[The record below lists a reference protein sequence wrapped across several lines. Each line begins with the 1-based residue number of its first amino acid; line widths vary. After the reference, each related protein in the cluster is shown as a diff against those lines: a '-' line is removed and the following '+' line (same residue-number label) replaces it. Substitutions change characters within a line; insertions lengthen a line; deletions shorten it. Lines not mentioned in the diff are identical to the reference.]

1 MPHSQG
7 VSGQTFYKARNG
19 RKGSQVVAAQPV
31 LHPKASNLKFLKASE
46 VNDAWGVNMLIYG
59 SPGVGKTTFAASAQD
74 SPYGKDVLFIDVE
87 GGVRSIADRADITIF
102 RPDSFDE
109 VKQVFVALKNG
120 ELPFKTVV
128 VDSIGETQ
136 ALGLRTIMR
145 TAKNPDLPGLQDYGK
160 SNEQIGTLIRG
171 LRGLAQSKGINVIIT
186 ALAVENKDENTG
198 AILTRPALTPKALE
212 LATGAVDMLGYMT
225 QKKDGTR
232 VLNFQP
238 STSYMAKLRQPATGA
253 QIPLIIENPS
263 LPRILET
270 MRTAHPQATG
280 EGTAV

>member
-1 MPHSQG
+1 MGRFNLTAPK
-7 VSGQTFYKARNG
+7 GQ
-19 RKGSQVVAAQPV
+19 KGIQVVAAQPV
-31 LHPKASNLKFLKASE
+31 LQPKASNLKFLKASE

-59 SPGVGKTTFAASAQD
+59 APGVGKTTFAASAQD

-87 GGVRSIADRADITIF
+87 GGVRSIADRDDITIF
-102 RPDSFDE
+102 RPDSFDD
-109 VKQVFVALKNG
+109 VKSVFMALKNG
-120 ELPFKTVV
+120 ELAQFKTVV

-160 SNEQIGTLIRG
+160 SNEQIGILIRG
-171 LRGLAQSKGINVIIT
+171 LRGLAQAQGVNVVIT
-186 ALAVENKDENTG
+186 ALAVESKDENTG

-238 STSYMAKLRQPATGA
+238 STSYMAKLRQPASR
-253 QIPLIIENPS
+253 S
-263 LPRILET
+263 LTRC
-270 MRTAHPQATG
+270 RQARRSSPQTRQPVPVPEQLRLPAAS
-280 EGTAV
+280 ER

>member
-1 MPHSQG
+1 MGRFNLIAP
-7 VSGQTFYKARNG
+7 KG
-19 RKGSQVVAAQPV
+19 RKGVQVVAAQPV
-31 LHPKASNLKFLKASE
+31 LQPKASNLKFLKASE

-87 GGVRSIADRADITIF
+87 GGVRSIADRDDITIF
-102 RPDSFDE
+102 RPDSFDD
-109 VKQVFVALKNG
+109 VKSVFMALKNG
-120 ELPFKTVV
+120 ELAQFKTVV

-160 SNEQIGTLIRG
+160 SNEQIGILIRG
-171 LRGLAQSKGINVIIT
+171 LRGLAQAQGVNVVIT
-186 ALAVENKDENTG
+186 ALAVESKDENTG

-253 QIPLIIENPS
+253 QIPLVIENPT
-263 LPRILET
+263 LPRILEI
-270 MRTAHPQATG
+270 MRTAHPKAAQ
-280 EGTAV
+280 EGTAM

>member
-1 MPHSQG
+1 MGRFNLTAPK
-7 VSGQTFYKARNG
+7 GQ
-19 RKGSQVVAAQPV
+19 KGIQVVAAQPV
-31 LHPKASNLKFLKASE
+31 LQPKASNLKFLKASE

-87 GGVRSIADRADITIF
+87 GGVRSIADRDDITIF
-102 RPDSFDE
+102 RPDSFDD
-109 VKQVFVALKNG
+109 VKSVFMALKNG
-120 ELPFKTVV
+120 ELAQFKTVV

-160 SNEQIGTLIRG
+160 SNEQIGILIRG
-171 LRGLAQSKGINVIIT
+171 LRGLAQAQGVNVVIT
-186 ALAVENKDENTG
+186 ALAVESKDENTG

-253 QIPLIIENPS
+253 QIPLVIENPT
-263 LPRILET
+263 LPRILEI
-270 MRTAHPQATG
+270 MRTAHPKAAQ
-280 EGTAV
+280 EGTAM

>member
-1 MPHSQG
+1 M
-7 VSGQTFYKARNG
+7 
-19 RKGSQVVAAQPV
+19 VAAQPV
-31 LHPKASNLKFLKASE
+31 LQPKASNLKFLKASE

-59 SPGVGKTTFAASAQD
+59 APGVGKTTFAASAQD

-87 GGVRSIADRADITIF
+87 GGVRSIADRDDITIF
-102 RPDSFDE
+102 RPDSFDD
-109 VKQVFVALKNG
+109 VKSVFMALKNG
-120 ELPFKTVV
+120 ELAQFKTVV

-160 SNEQIGTLIRG
+160 SNEQIGILIRG
-171 LRGLAQSKGINVIIT
+171 LRGLAQAQGVNVVIT
-186 ALAVENKDENTG
+186 ALAVESKDENTG

-253 QIPLIIENPS
+253 QIPLVIENPT
-263 LPRILET
+263 LPRILEI
-270 MRTAHPQATG
+270 MRTAHPKAAQ
-280 EGTAV
+280 EGTAM

>member
-1 MPHSQG
+1 MNAIEVGRVIPNAPFRIFADLNRG
-7 VSGQTFYKARNG
+7 ALRIKRPTRFALFAFFFFGLFARAAEVIPPAPQNHLNDYANVI
-19 RKGSQVVAAQPV
+19 RPAVAQQ
-31 LHPKASNLKFLKASE
+31 L
-46 VNDAWGVNMLIYG
+46 
-59 SPGVGKTTFAASAQD
+59 
-74 SPYGKDVLFIDVE
+74 
-87 GGVRSIADRADITIF
+87 
-102 RPDSFDE
+102 
-109 VKQVFVALKNG
+109 NG
-120 ELPFKTVV
+120 ELAQFKTVV

-160 SNEQIGTLIRG
+160 SNEQIGILIRG
-171 LRGLAQSKGINVIIT
+171 LRGLAQAQGVNVVIT
-186 ALAVENKDENTG
+186 ALAVESKDENTG

-253 QIPLIIENPS
+253 QIPLVIENPT
-263 LPRILET
+263 LPRILEI
-270 MRTAHPQATG
+270 MRTAHPKAAQ
-280 EGTAV
+280 EGTAM